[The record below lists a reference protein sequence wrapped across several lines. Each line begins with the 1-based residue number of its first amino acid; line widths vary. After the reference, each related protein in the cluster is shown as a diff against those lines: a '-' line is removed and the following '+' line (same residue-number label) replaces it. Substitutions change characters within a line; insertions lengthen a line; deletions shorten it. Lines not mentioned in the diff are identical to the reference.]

1 MTRVQITGAVV
12 LTALA
17 LAACN
22 PFAPGLDDSPSGPGT
37 LLGDRTTL
45 EGVFQNIAY
54 AYTFRDTTIFGQV
67 LHDEFQFT
75 FRDYD
80 IGADITW
87 NRDEEMRITH
97 ALFQT
102 VQQLELVWNNVL
114 TQSIDSAAVSAT
126 VSRNFNL
133 TVTFNPSNID
143 RADGYISLTMVRAT
157 SSDAWQIIRWRDE
170 SNF

>member
-1 MTRVQITGAVV
+1 MRRSALPG
-12 LTALA
+12 LA
-17 LAACN
+17 LIFVIALTACN
-22 PFAPGLDDSPSGPGT
+22 PFAPGLDDSPTGPGT

-45 EGVFQNIAY
+45 EGVFQNVAY

-67 LHDEFQFT
+67 LHSEFQFT

-97 ALFQT
+97 ALFQN

-114 TQSIDSAAVSAT
+114 SQSIDSAAVFAT

-133 TVTFNPSNID
+133 TVTFNPSDID
-143 RADGYISLTMVRAT
+143 RADGYVTMTMVRT
-157 SSDAWQIIRWRDE
+157 DPSDPWQIIRWRDE